1 MLFPQSELGR
11 LECRAAQLR
20 PKDQRLVW
28 ATLAWPDQPFQRK
41 FFSGGYPPEKS
52 GGNQCKQPTKCNRSV
67 YHVLN
72 QECIRCPDCTCASVV
87 SYLLSVIR
95 GNGVSGRRREAP
107 DRVKASLTRPMEG
120 IPRRKIDYAVNR
132 KPGYGSVV
140 RRCTSTYEPSAMKAE
155 TGFALS
161 GSTNFSP

>member
-72 QECIRCPDCTCASVV
+72 QECIRCPDCTDER
-87 SYLLSVIR
+87 VIR
-95 GNGVSGRRREAP
+95 YQ
-107 DRVKASLTRPMEG
+107 LL
-120 IPRRKIDYAVNR
+120 VNR
-132 KPGYGSVV
+132 FQQMETKRTKVWFILGSL
-140 RRCTSTYEPSAMKAE
+140 RS
-155 TGFALS
+155 LL
-161 GSTNFSP
+161 